1 MKMDWIKEVLS
12 TFAQQYSKFQLDF
25 WIILGFI
32 GQAMFTLRFLIQ
44 WVASERKKKS
54 VIPVSFW
61 YFSLGGGLILLA
73 YAIHRTDPVFILAY
87 LPGNFIYFRNL
98 YLIRKK
104 QQSVQL
110 PTTQQEKRNLCY

>member
-1 MKMDWIKEVLS
+1 MDWIKEVLS
-12 TFAQQYSKFQLDF
+12 TFAQQYPKFQVDF

-44 WVASERKKKS
+44 WIASEKRKES
-54 VIPVSFW
+54 VIPASFW

-98 YLIRKK
+98 YLMRRK

-110 PTTQQEKRNLCY
+110 PTIQ

>member
-1 MKMDWIKEVLS
+1 MDWIKEVISNVFQHYPKL
-12 TFAQQYSKFQLDF
+12 QLDS

-44 WVASERKKKS
+44 WIASEKKKQS
-54 VIPVSFW
+54 VIPASFW

-87 LPGNFIYFRNL
+87 LPGNFIYLRNL
-98 YLIRKK
+98 YLIRRK
-104 QQSVQL
+104 QQSVQV
-110 PTTQQEKRNLCY
+110 PTMQEEKRDPWC